1 MIQRCTNLNN
11 HKYPRYGGRGIK
23 VCKEWETF
31 NGFLNDMG
39 DCPSGYQIDRI
50 DNDGNYCKENCRWA
64 DLKTQARNRSNNRN
78 ITMNEITKT
87 MAEWCDTLNVSSV
100 MVRMRIH
107 RGWSE
112 IDALTREART
122 WH

>member
-1 MIQRCTNLNN
+1 
-11 HKYPRYGGRGIK
+11 
-23 VCKEWETF
+23 
-31 NGFLNDMG
+31 MG

-78 ITMNEITKT
+78 ITMNGITKT
-87 MAEWCDTLNVSSV
+87 MAEWCDTLNVSPV

-112 IDALTREART
+112 IDAFTREART